1 MLNTTLICEV
11 LYQVFLFIPMVI
23 TLNNQ
28 PKSHPKC
35 KSNYFVIPS
44 SVPQNRREMLLSRLL
59 TAYAMKEKVNI
70 GYDNSVECANSYIKV
85 HRVG

>member
-1 MLNTTLICEV
+1 MRGLLTGVFVYTDGDYIYFTLS
-11 LYQVFLFIPMVI
+11 
-23 TLNNQ
+23 NQ
-28 PKSHPKC
+28 PKNHPKC

-59 TAYAMKEKVNI
+59 TAYAMKENVNI
-70 GYDNSVECANSYIKV
+70 GYDNSVECADGYIKV